1 MARTRAVPRRR
12 PNINFQ
18 QRGNIDFERQ
28 RVAATRNIS
37 SSESSSTASSAAA
50 TPTRSPARS
59 PTVAIPAR
67 SHARSPLGNLARNLA
82 NGIGRNIVRSLPVS
96 PPASPIAR
104 PRRRIR
110 RRINSESSSASSS
123 ANNQRRSLS
132 TTIKRRRIR
141 THDVKIKFVLPRV
154 KDVEVKHNG
163 RVVRK
168 MKVRRVAKHTAKKR
182 NVRYG

>member
-18 QRGNIDFERQ
+18 QRGNVNFERQ

-37 SSESSSTASSAAA
+37 SSESSSSSSAAA
-50 TPTRSPARS
+50 SPPTQ
-59 PTVAIPAR
+59 
-67 SHARSPLGNLARNLA
+67 ARSPLGNLARNLA
-82 NGIGRNIVRSLPVS
+82 EAIGRNPQRNQTAS
-96 PPASPIAR
+96 PPI
-104 PRRRIR
+104 RRRIR
-110 RRINSESSSASSS
+110 RY
-123 ANNQRRSLS
+123 
-132 TTIKRRRIR
+132 
-141 THDVKIKFVLPRV
+141 DVKIKFALPRV

-168 MKVRRVAKHTAKKR
+168 MKVRRVAKHAAKKR

>member
-37 SSESSSTASSAAA
+37 SSESSAATSAAA
-50 TPTRSPARS
+50 SPARS
-59 PTVAIPAR
+59 LPAR
-67 SHARSPLGNLARNLA
+67 SPARSPLGNLARNLA
-82 NGIGRNIVRSLPVS
+82 RDIGRNPVPAS
-96 PPASPIAR
+96 PPASPIVR
-104 PRRRIR
+104 PIIIRRRRI
-110 RRINSESSSASSS
+110 SESSSASNSS
-123 ANNQRRSLS
+123 AAAERNQARSPPL
-132 TTIKRRRIR
+132 RRRIR
-141 THDVKIKFVLPRV
+141 AYDVKIKFVLPRV

>member
-28 RVAATRNIS
+28 RVAATRNIISSGS
-37 SSESSSTASSAAA
+37 SSAASSASSA
-50 TPTRSPARS
+50 SS
-59 PTVAIPAR
+59 
-67 SHARSPLGNLARNLA
+67 ARSPLGNLARNLA
-82 NGIGRNIVRSLPVS
+82 NNIGRNLVRSPSAS
-96 PPASPIAR
+96 PPASPLVR
-104 PRRRIR
+104 PKKRVR

-123 ANNQRRSLS
+123 ASNQRNQTRSPP
-132 TTIKRRRIR
+132 IRRRIR

-154 KDVEVKHNG
+154 KNIDVKHNG
-163 RVVRK
+163 RVVRR
-168 MKVRRVAKHTAKKR
+168 MVVRRIAKHAAKKR

>member
-28 RVAATRNIS
+28 RVAATRNII
-37 SSESSSTASSAAA
+37 SSESSSAASSA
-50 TPTRSPARS
+50 SP
-59 PTVAIPAR
+59 
-67 SHARSPLGNLARNLA
+67 ARSPLGNLARNLA
-82 NGIGRNIVRSLPVS
+82 NNIGRNHVRSPSAS
-96 PPASPIAR
+96 PPASPIVR

-123 ANNQRRSLS
+123 ASNQARSPP
-132 TTIKRRRIR
+132 IRRRIR
-141 THDVKIKFVLPRV
+141 THDVKIKFVLPRI
-154 KDVEVKHNG
+154 KNIDVKHNG
-163 RVVRK
+163 RVVRR
-168 MKVRRVAKHTAKKR
+168 MVVRRVAKHAAKKR

>member
-37 SSESSSTASSAAA
+37 SSESSTASSRATSAAA
-50 TPTRSPARS
+50 SPARS
-59 PTVAIPAR
+59 LPAR
-67 SHARSPLGNLARNLA
+67 SPARSPLGNLARNLA
-82 NGIGRNIVRSLPVS
+82 RDIGRNSVKS
-96 PPASPIAR
+96 PPASPIVR
-104 PRRRIR
+104 PIIIIRRRRI
-110 RRINSESSSASSS
+110 SESSSASNSS
-123 ANNQRRSLS
+123 AAAAVPRNPARNPPV
-132 TTIKRRRIR
+132 RRRIR
-141 THDVKIKFVLPRV
+141 AYDVKIKFVLPRV

-168 MKVRRVAKHTAKKR
+168 MKVQRVAKHAAKKR

>member
-28 RVAATRNIS
+28 RVAATRNIIS
-37 SSESSSTASSAAA
+37 SGSSSAASSTSSA
-50 TPTRSPARS
+50 SSR
-59 PTVAIPAR
+59 
-67 SHARSPLGNLARNLA
+67 RSPLGNLARNLA
-82 NGIGRNIVRSLPVS
+82 NDIGRNPVRSPSAS
-96 PPASPIAR
+96 PPASPIIR

-123 ANNQRRSLS
+123 SSSSTRNQARSP
-132 TTIKRRRIR
+132 TIRRRIR

-154 KDVEVKHNG
+154 KNIDVKHNG

-168 MKVRRVAKHTAKKR
+168 MVVRRVAKHAAKKR

>member
-37 SSESSSTASSAAA
+37 SSESSAATSAAA
-50 TPTRSPARS
+50 SPARS
-59 PTVAIPAR
+59 LPAK
-67 SHARSPLGNLARNLA
+67 SPARSPLGNLARNLA
-82 NGIGRNIVRSLPVS
+82 RDIGRNPVPAS
-96 PPASPIAR
+96 PPASPIVR
-104 PRRRIR
+104 PIRRRRRRRI
-110 RRINSESSSASSS
+110 SESSSASNSS
-123 ANNQRRSLS
+123 AAAERNQARSPPL
-132 TTIKRRRIR
+132 RRRIR
-141 THDVKIKFVLPRV
+141 AYDVKIKFVLPRV

>member
-37 SSESSSTASSAAA
+37 SSESSTASSRATSAAA
-50 TPTRSPARS
+50 SPARS
-59 PTVAIPAR
+59 
-67 SHARSPLGNLARNLA
+67 RSPLQNLARNLA
-82 NGIGRNIVRSLPVS
+82 NGIGRNPVPAS
-96 PPASPIAR
+96 PPASPIVRHIRRRRRRRRISESSSSSNSSAAPQR
-104 PRRRIR
+104 NPPPVRRRIR
-110 RRINSESSSASSS
+110 AY
-123 ANNQRRSLS
+123 
-132 TTIKRRRIR
+132 
-141 THDVKIKFVLPRV
+141 DVKIKFVLPRV

-168 MKVRRVAKHTAKKR
+168 MKVRRVAKHAAKKR

>member
-18 QRGNIDFERQ
+18 QRGFERQ

-37 SSESSSTASSAAA
+37 SSESSSSTAASPAIPA
-50 TPTRSPARS
+50 RSPARS
-59 PTVAIPAR
+59 PLR
-67 SHARSPLGNLARNLA
+67 NLARNLA
-82 NGIGRNIVRSLPVS
+82 RDIRKNSVAAASPSAS
-96 PPASPIAR
+96 PPASPIVRPIRRRRRISESSLASNSSAAPQRNQAR
-104 PRRRIR
+104 NPPIRRRIR
-110 RRINSESSSASSS
+110 AY
-123 ANNQRRSLS
+123 
-132 TTIKRRRIR
+132 
-141 THDVKIKFVLPRV
+141 HVKIKFVLPRV

-168 MKVRRVAKHTAKKR
+168 MKVRRVAKHAAKKR

>member
-37 SSESSSTASSAAA
+37 SSESSAATSAAA
-50 TPTRSPARS
+50 SPARS
-59 PTVAIPAR
+59 LPAR
-67 SHARSPLGNLARNLA
+67 SPARSPLGNLARNLA
-82 NGIGRNIVRSLPVS
+82 RDIGRNPVPAS
-96 PPASPIAR
+96 PPASPIVR
-104 PRRRIR
+104 PRRRRR
-110 RRINSESSSASSS
+110 RRISESSSASNSS
-123 ANNQRRSLS
+123 AAERNQARSPPL
-132 TTIKRRRIR
+132 RRRIR
-141 THDVKIKFVLPRV
+141 AYDVKIKFVLPRV

-168 MKVRRVAKHTAKKR
+168 MKVRRVAKHAAKKR

>member
-18 QRGNIDFERQ
+18 QRGNIDFEKQ

-37 SSESSSTASSAAA
+37 SSESSAASSATTSTAA
-50 TPTRSPARS
+50 SPARS
-59 PTVAIPAR
+59 P
-67 SHARSPLGNLARNLA
+67 ARSPLGNLARNLA
-82 NGIGRNIVRSLPVS
+82 RDIGRNSVRSPSAS
-96 PPASPIAR
+96 PPASPIVR
-104 PRRRIR
+104 PIRRRRRRI
-110 RRINSESSSASSS
+110 SESSSASNSS
-123 ANNQRRSLS
+123 AAAERNQARSPPL
-132 TTIKRRRIR
+132 RRRIR
-141 THDVKIKFVLPRV
+141 AYDVKIKFVLPRV

-168 MKVRRVAKHTAKKR
+168 MKVRRIAKHAAKKR

>member
-28 RVAATRNIS
+28 RVATTRNII
-37 SSESSSTASSAAA
+37 SSESSSAASSA
-50 TPTRSPARS
+50 SPARS
-59 PTVAIPAR
+59 P
-67 SHARSPLGNLARNLA
+67 ARSPLGNLARNLA
-82 NGIGRNIVRSLPVS
+82 NNIGRNHVRSPSASPPAS
-96 PPASPIAR
+96 PPASPIVR

-123 ANNQRRSLS
+123 ARNQARSPP
-132 TTIKRRRIR
+132 IRRRIR

-154 KDVEVKHNG
+154 KNIDVKHNG
-163 RVVRK
+163 RVVRR
-168 MKVRRVAKHTAKKR
+168 MVVRRVAKHAAKKR

>member
-28 RVAATRNIS
+28 RVATTRNLP
-37 SSESSSTASSAAA
+37 SSESSNSENSRSST
-50 TPTRSPARS
+50 
-59 PTVAIPAR
+59 
-67 SHARSPLGNLARNLA
+67 RSPLGNLARNLA
-82 NGIGRNIVRSLPVS
+82 NNIGRNHRRSPSIS
-96 PPASPIAR
+96 PPASPIVR

-110 RRINSESSSASSS
+110 RRITSESSSEGSIVR
-123 ANNQRRSLS
+123 NQARNPA
-132 TTIKRRRIR
+132 IRRRVR
-141 THDVKIKFVLPRV
+141 ANEVKIKFVLPRIKNVDV
-154 KDVEVKHNG
+154 KQNG

-168 MKVRRVAKHTAKKR
+168 MIVRRIAKHTAKKR